1 MRIVSA
7 GNVAVLVALVVM
19 ATRMNEGDRNI
30 IRFIM
35 IYASVVYLASQ
46 LLYTYIIHIYI
57 YTHT

>member
-1 MRIVSA
+1 MRIVPA

-46 LLYTYIIHIYI
+46 LLYMYIIYI
-57 YTHT
+57 